1 MVGQNEHS
9 AFLHAWPGSAFQERG
24 KNMKIIFLGTNGW
37 YDTGMG
43 NTICTLVRSE
53 AFDLVLD
60 AGNGFYK
67 LDRFINDT
75 STRPLYLFL
84 THFHLDHI
92 IGLHTLN
99 KFSFP
104 QGLVICGPEGSKE
117 LLAQFVNR
125 PFTAAISALPYP
137 VEILELPD
145 CLSKLPFPVEAL
157 TLNHPVPTLGY
168 RISLDGRVISYCSDT
183 GYCENAVIL
192 SRSADLLISECA
204 YRAGQSSDAWPHLN
218 PEGAAR
224 IAAEAGVKRLVLTH
238 FDARLYTVSAFRDES
253 EAVAR
258 KIFPQTSAARDDL
271 EIDL

>member
-1 MVGQNEHS
+1 M
-9 AFLHAWPGSAFQERG
+9 
-24 KNMKIIFLGTNGW
+24 
-37 YDTGMG
+37 
-43 NTICTLVRSE
+43 
-53 AFDLVLD
+53 
-60 AGNGFYK
+60 
-67 LDRFINDT
+67 
-75 STRPLYLFL
+75 
-84 THFHLDHI
+84 
-92 IGLHTLN
+92 
-99 KFSFP
+99 
-104 QGLVICGPEGSKE
+104 
-117 LLAQFVNR
+117 
-125 PFTAAISALPYP
+125 
-137 VEILELPD
+137 EILELPD